1 VRENPRRVERSEI
14 TKNQQR
20 QSPKTDIGVAASPEP
35 KTTTDHATTGQ
46 QTQNPIFG
54 ILLWS
59 LRTDR
64 HVHPDDNEEVP
75 QMNLNQVTLPVH
87 DMDEAAAF
95 YRRMGFL
102 QIVDTPHYARF
113 ECTEGLST
121 FSLGLNA
128 DARVNPATIY
138 FENEDLDE
146 LVVSLKER
154 GIEFQQDPTD
164 MSYLWREAVL
174 SDPSGN
180 KIKLYWAGESRRNP
194 PWRVE
199 RRD

>member
-1 VRENPRRVERSEI
+1 
-14 TKNQQR
+14 
-20 QSPKTDIGVAASPEP
+20 
-35 KTTTDHATTGQ
+35 
-46 QTQNPIFG
+46 
-54 ILLWS
+54 
-59 LRTDR
+59 
-64 HVHPDDNEEVP
+64 
-75 QMNLNQVTLPVH
+75 MNLNQVTLPVN

-121 FSLGLNA
+121 FSLGL
-128 DARVNPATIY
+128 DAETDVNPATIY

-164 MSYLWREAVL
+164 MSYLWREAIL
-174 SDPSGN
+174 FDPSGN
-180 KIKLYWAGESRRNP
+180 KIKLYWAGETRRNP